1 MLNNPVPENPKPPQP
16 DNQEGSFIVF
26 RNKVRSGEVLSSSM
40 EALLHRMN
48 FTGHISVQVQNGRV
62 LKSGYEEG
70 YFRQRPGR

>member
-1 MLNNPVPENPKPPQP
+1 VLNNPAPENPKPPQS
-16 DNQEGSFIVF
+16 DNQEGSFILF

-40 EALLHRMN
+40 EALLHRTN